1 MKYYFLFCFMIFCT
15 MILPVFGQV
24 DIGLPFT
31 EIQKSFF
38 DVLKE
43 NLCIGYFVLV
53 IIGGEFVKKINI
65 NIPTFIK
72 IGIFGLVSGLLAYLF
87 TPCRNGF
94 HLFFTFS
101 FAVVCYEFVLSQVY
115 KYLKKFNVL

>member
-1 MKYYFLFCFMIFCT
+1 MKYYFLFCFMIFCA

-24 DIGLPFT
+24 EIDLPFT
-31 EIQKSFF
+31 DIQKSFF

-65 NIPTFIK
+65 NIPTFVK

-87 TPCRNGF
+87 TPCKNGF

-101 FAVVCYEFVLSQVY
+101 FAVVCYEFILSQVY
-115 KYLKKFNVL
+115 KYLKQFNVL

>member
-1 MKYYFLFCFMIFCT
+1 MKYYFLFCFMIFCA

-24 DIGLPFT
+24 DIELPFT

-115 KYLKKFNVL
+115 KYLKQFNVL

>member
-1 MKYYFLFCFMIFCT
+1 MKYYFLFCFMIFCA

-87 TPCRNGF
+87 TPCKNGF

>member
-1 MKYYFLFCFMIFCT
+1 MKYYFLFCFMIFCA

-24 DIGLPFT
+24 DIELPFT

-65 NIPTFIK
+65 NIPTFVK

-87 TPCRNGF
+87 TPCKNGF

-101 FAVVCYEFVLSQVY
+101 FAVVCYEFILSQVY
-115 KYLKKFNVL
+115 KYLKQFNVL

>member
-1 MKYYFLFCFMIFCT
+1 MKYYFLFCFMIFCA

-24 DIGLPFT
+24 EIDLPFT
-31 EIQKSFF
+31 DIQKSFF

-43 NLCIGYFVLV
+43 NLCIGYFVLI

-65 NIPTFIK
+65 NIPTFVK

-87 TPCRNGF
+87 TPCKNGF

-101 FAVVCYEFVLSQVY
+101 FAVVCYEFILSQVY
-115 KYLKKFNVL
+115 KYLKQFNVL

>member
-1 MKYYFLFCFMIFCT
+1 MKYYFLFCFMIFCA

-24 DIGLPFT
+24 EIDLPFT
-31 EIQKSFF
+31 DIQKSFF

-43 NLCIGYFVLV
+43 NLCIGYFVLI

>member
-1 MKYYFLFCFMIFCT
+1 MKYYFLFCFMILCA

-24 DIGLPFT
+24 EIDLPFT
-31 EIQKSFF
+31 DIQKSFF

-43 NLCIGYFVLV
+43 NLCIGYFVLI

-72 IGIFGLVSGLLAYLF
+72 IGIFGLASGLLAYLF

-101 FAVVCYEFVLSQVY
+101 FAVVCYEFILSQVY
-115 KYLKKFNVL
+115 KYLKQFNVL